1 MSVRRERK
9 FRQREKWKKE
19 KEKTKNNK
27 WEKGEFVLHG

>member
-19 KEKTKNNK
+19 KEKTKTNK